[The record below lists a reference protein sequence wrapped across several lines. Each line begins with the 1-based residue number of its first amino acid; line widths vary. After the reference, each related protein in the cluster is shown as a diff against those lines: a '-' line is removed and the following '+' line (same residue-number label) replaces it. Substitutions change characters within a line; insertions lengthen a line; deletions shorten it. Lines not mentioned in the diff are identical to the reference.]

1 MGSRRRTD
9 GGATPLIA
17 DLPFPRV
24 TIDADTIVD
33 ARARPDAAR
42 LASSGLVLVGWVGSG
57 VDSVVHRF
65 TSLEGGIVDILGP
78 DGLRSGPI
86 TIPPARTLLAPGGT
100 QLLRRA
106 GPIAITVRN
115 GARSLDGLMVPLP
128 SRLAAL
134 IGKSAAL
141 GLPDGRDRHLLDAI
155 HLTATL
161 RPATS
166 SNRFRRPIDVGCE
179 TWWNMSRRTAT
190 GRSLK
195 TRSKCWRG
203 RRSHACQRSLVD
215 GRKILRAPTNRLCR
229 LSAICHHFVR
239 ERPETSGYQT

>member
-86 TIPPARTLLAPGGT
+86 TIPPPTTLLAPGGT

-106 GPIAITVRN
+106 APIAITVRN

-161 RPATS
+161 RPADLVEPLS
-166 SNRFRRPIDVGCE
+166 KADRR
-179 TWWNMSRRTAT
+179 WLRNMVEHVKTNGDWTFVEDEIQVLARA
-190 GRSLK
+190 SL
-195 TRSKCWRG
+195 
-203 RRSHACQRSLVD
+203 A
-215 GRKILRAPTNRLCR
+215 R
-229 LSAICHHFVR
+229 LS
-239 ERPETSGYQT
+239 TLLG

>member
-1 MGSRRRTD
+1 MGSRQRTD

-86 TIPPARTLLAPGGT
+86 TIPQARTLLAPGGT

-106 GPIAITVRN
+106 APIAITVRN

-161 RPATS
+161 RPADLVEPLS
-166 SNRFRRPIDVGCE
+166 KADRR
-179 TWWNMSRRTAT
+179 WLRNMLEHVKTNGDWTFVEDEIQVLARA
-190 GRSLK
+190 SL
-195 TRSKCWRG
+195 
-203 RRSHACQRSLVD
+203 A
-215 GRKILRAPTNRLCR
+215 R
-229 LSAICHHFVR
+229 LS
-239 ERPETSGYQT
+239 TLLG